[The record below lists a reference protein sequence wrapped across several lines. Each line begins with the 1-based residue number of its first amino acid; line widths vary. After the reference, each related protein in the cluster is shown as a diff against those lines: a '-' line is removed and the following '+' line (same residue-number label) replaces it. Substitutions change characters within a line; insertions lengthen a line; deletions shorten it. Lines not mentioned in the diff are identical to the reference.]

1 MSEVYL
7 FQLASQRTQWLNAR
21 QSIIASNVANA
32 NTPGFR
38 AQDLAPFSSILD
50 KTAASMSV
58 TNASHIDPETSELN
72 AFQANAEDGADT
84 TLSGNSV
91 NLESE
96 MIKIGDI
103 SRDASAANAIK
114 KTFHQM
120 MLEALK

>member
-50 KTAASMSV
+50 NTAASMSV
-58 TNASHIDPETSELN
+58 TNSLHIEPATSELN

-120 MLEALK
+120 MLAALK